1 MDVRAVQV
9 HRLGDDIL
17 HIEGAVIGE
26 NEAVAV
32 LLAQLAGADGVGQ
45 AAGLT
50 HDRHRTVAHG
60 DHLRKSAGLGAGG
73 HQEEVAAGID
83 AVGQGLIVTDI
94 GAKTAFIAVFRI
106 AEEIFILP
114 VAAAQDHQLAARL
127 HHNIQALADEVNA
140 LVAHQ
145 TAHHGDKRHIA
156 LHLQAQFLLQSLFA
170 AGLAPGILYAVMC
183 RQDRIRGRIK
193 DGKIYAV
200 YYAAE
205 FFPAALYHGLHALGI
220 SAQVELAGIGGTD
233 GSNGIGAQ
241 HSPLHEIQAPIH
253 LQCAALIPAPMQAKE
268 VIHRF
273 RAEFALIF
281 YVVDGEHRA
290 DAAQG
295 VPPAGKILPVYRHQ
309 RRLPVVAVDHIRHL
323 IQQGQQFHHGPGKES
338 EALPVVLFAVQPA
351 PGKVVLVIHKIP
363 GHAPVLQGKQTAV
376 FVPPGQVY
384 IDISAK
390 GHLVPPLAGNGIIQR
405 QDHRHMLSPGRQR
418 HRQAAGNIRKTTG
431 FTEGGG
437 LPRYIQNIHLI
448 PPSLLQ
454 APWDTSPYPPDGRP
468 RPL

>member
-1 MDVRAVQV
+1 M
-9 HRLGDDIL
+9 
-17 HIEGAVIGE
+17 
-26 NEAVAV
+26 
-32 LLAQLAGADGVGQ
+32 
-45 AAGLT
+45 
-50 HDRHRTVAHG
+50 
-60 DHLRKSAGLGAGG
+60 
-73 HQEEVAAGID
+73 
-83 AVGQGLIVTDI
+83 
-94 GAKTAFIAVFRI
+94 
-106 AEEIFILP
+106 
-114 VAAAQDHQLAARL
+114 
-127 HHNIQALADEVNA
+127 
-140 LVAHQ
+140 AHQ

-156 LHLQAQFLLQSLFA
+156 LHLQPQFLLQSLFA
-170 AGLAPGILYAVMC
+170 AGLAPGILYAVMR
-183 RQDRIRGRIK
+183 RQGRIRGRIK
-193 DGKIYAV
+193 NGNIYAV

-205 FFPAALYHGLHALGI
+205 FFPAALYHGLHALGVG
-220 SAQVELAGIGGTD
+220 AQVELAGIGGTD
-233 GSNGIGAQ
+233 GSDGIGAQ
-241 HSPLHEIQAPIH
+241 HSALHEIQAPIH

-338 EALPVVLFAVQPA
+338 EALPVVPFAVQPA